1 MKTVFNPFISVLSFF
16 SFVALI
22 SLACNL
28 PINQAEGLTISRN
41 DKNGSVSG
49 NYRSGNQSIEF
60 SVSSDGLATFQT
72 GNGTD
77 TEKLV
82 VDLRNETTATFN
94 WQGTTIDGLGEL
106 SSEEIQHLNDLF
118 ASQLATGL
126 SMIPVDAGCQ
136 GDEMIDD
143 KQLAALLFPLQMQF
157 KYQISD
163 RTSKALDLIQS
174 SQCYYGLLEEE
185 NTENNTKNVSSILL
199 SASNPIPVV
208 LGYFPFDEVGAIA
221 PSYSQE
227 SGDQF
232 ACLNPVPL
240 LKQSSEIYT
249 SPLTVFVLNGSTPIR
264 DEFGPCQATC
274 RGACGPD
281 CTTKNCKYDG
291 KERCE
296 KDEFGNNTG
305 LSSYI
310 HTYTCGVHPACIAHD
325 ECYDKCNQQLGCGT
339 WDAAYCRHG
348 GYSDLSGTVEPL
360 LNEQF
365 GTQFFCD
372 KITIADESLSDVRGW
387 VKGAGPQPLSQVYEY
402 TDEIVKDNVDLK
414 KCPPPNSEE
423 QEESQPVIPEP
434 PKVPEPIE
442 QPPAPINPQLVTAV
456 SPTIWLCGGID
467 LRITAEFWNVGAQ
480 GGDEYSMVDIFG
492 NGCNHDVV
500 TDAMHWYG
508 TFEGGPDGK
517 FSLYEMDWNCELVAG
532 EVMSCSGVEFL
543 DEEITLPFE
552 VLNPEAFDDW
562 R

>member
-1 MKTVFNPFISVLSFF
+1 MKTVCKPFILVLLFISLI
-16 SFVALI
+16 ALI

-28 PINQAEGLTISRN
+28 PINQVEGLTISRN

-49 NYRSGNQSIEF
+49 NYRTGNQSVEF

-77 TEKLV
+77 AEKLV
-82 VDLRNETTATFN
+82 VDMRDETTATLN

-106 SSEEIQHLNDLF
+106 SAEELQHLNDLLV
-118 ASQLATGL
+118 SRLAPGL

-136 GDEMIDD
+136 GEEIIDD
-143 KQLAALLFPLQMQF
+143 KQLAALLFPLQMQL
-157 KYQISD
+157 KYIISD
-163 RTSKALDLIQS
+163 RTSKAIELIQS
-174 SQCYYGLLEEE
+174 SQCYYGLLDEEMAE
-185 NTENNTKNVSSILL
+185 INTKNVSSILL
-199 SASNPIPVV
+199 SVSNPIPVV
-208 LGYFPFDEVGAIA
+208 IGYFPFDETGAIP

-227 SGDQF
+227 SMGAF
-232 ACLNPVPL
+232 ACLNPLPL
-240 LKQSSEIYT
+240 VNVESDAFSSQLY
-249 SPLTVFVLNGSTPIR
+249 SVNLNGSAPIR

-274 RGACGPD
+274 RGACGAD

-291 KERCE
+291 RERCE

-310 HTYTCGVHPACIAHD
+310 HTYTCGVHPACISHD
-325 ECYDKCNQQLGCGT
+325 ECYDRCNQQLGCGT

-360 LNEQF
+360 LNEQY

-387 VKGAGPQPLSQVYEY
+387 MKGAGPQPLSQVYEY

-414 KCPPPNSEE
+414 KCPPPNSEV
-423 QEESQPVIPEP
+423 QEDP
-434 PKVPEPIE
+434 PPAVPEPIE
-442 QPPAPINPQLVTAV
+442 QPPAYIKPQLVTAV
-456 SPTIWLCGGID
+456 SPTTWLCGGVD
-467 LRITAEFWNVGAQ
+467 LRITAEFWNVGAL

-500 TDAMHWYG
+500 TEATHWYG
-508 TFEGGPDGK
+508 TFEGGPNGK
-517 FSLYEMDWNCELVAG
+517 FTLYEMDWDCRLIDG
-532 EVMSCSGVEFL
+532 EVMSCSGIEWL

-552 VLNPEAFDDW
+552 VLNPEAFEDW
-562 R
+562 K